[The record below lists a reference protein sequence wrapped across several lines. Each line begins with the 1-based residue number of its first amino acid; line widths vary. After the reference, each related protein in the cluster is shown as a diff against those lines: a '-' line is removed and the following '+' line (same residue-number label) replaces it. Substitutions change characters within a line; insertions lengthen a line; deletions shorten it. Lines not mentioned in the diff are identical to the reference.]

1 MKSSIVF
8 FLTAALLIL
17 ATFNDKRWKPL
28 EVFDNDPGGYYVYLP
43 SVLLYQDAGRADSLQ
58 GVRATYR
65 PGPRP
70 YMGLVQ
76 LPNGNTISKYP
87 LGVALAELPWFAGAH
102 TWARLRGQPADGFSR
117 PYQQAIMLAGLFH
130 GLLGLWLLRKLL
142 RRYFPQDD
150 TTVAWALAGIGLGTN
165 WFMYASYESPMAHS
179 LLFLWHVGI
188 VWTTGAWYETRQ
200 TRWAAG
206 LGLLLGLAMLARP
219 TEALYALV
227 PVGWGIATQGGLAG
241 WGRWLLGR
249 PRQVVLAVACALA
262 VVIWQPVFWHAVSG
276 HWWLDTYQGEG
287 FDFARPHLLEGLFSF
302 KKGWLLYTPLA
313 GVALLGLLV
322 LPSRLRGV
330 GGALLLTLPVVLY
343 VTFSWREWWYG
354 GSFGARPLIS
364 AYPLLALALAALVA
378 TSATWKTPRRV
389 AVRAVLVL
397 GITLNMWQTYQYAAG
412 VIHWDS
418 MTAERY
424 RRVFFLTS
432 LRQLPEDL
440 RTP

>member
-1 MKSSIVF
+1 MKSRLIF
-8 FLTAALLIL
+8 WLTAGLLIL

-28 EVFDNDPGGYYVYLP
+28 EVFDNDQGGYYVYLP

-58 GVRATYR
+58 SVLQTYR

-70 YMGLVQ
+70 YMGLLT

-102 TWARLRGQPADGFSR
+102 TWARLRGQPTDGFSR

-142 RRYFPQDD
+142 RRYFPADD
-150 TTVAWALAGIGLGTN
+150 GVVAWALACIGLGTN
-165 WFMYASYESPMAHS
+165 WFTYASYESPMAHS

-188 VWTTGAWYETRQ
+188 VWATGAWYETGRP
-200 TRWAAG
+200 RWASA
-206 LGLLLGLAMLARP
+206 LALLLGLAVLARP
-219 TEALYALV
+219 SEAVYLLV
-227 PVGWGIATQGGLAG
+227 PIGWGLATQGGVPGLG
-241 WGRWLLGR
+241 QWLLAR
-249 PRQVVLAVACALA
+249 WQQVLLAVGIGLA
-262 VVIWQPVFWHAVSG
+262 VVMWQPVFWHAVSG

-287 FDFARPHLLEGLFSF
+287 FDFAHPHVLEGLFSF

-313 GVALLGLLV
+313 GVALLGAFA
-322 LPSRLRGV
+322 LPARLRGAA
-330 GGALLLTLPVVLY
+330 GALLLTVPVLLY

-364 AYPLLALALAALVA
+364 LYPLLGLGLAALVA
-378 TSATWKTPRRV
+378 ASAAWTKPARV
-389 AVRAVLVL
+389 ALRAVLVL
-397 GITLNMWQTYQYAAG
+397 GIVLNLWQTYQYAAG

-418 MTAERY
+418 MTADRY
-424 RRVFFLTS
+424 RRAFFIGS
-432 LRQLPEDL
+432 LKQLPADL